1 MASFIEPS
9 MLEGEN
15 FSEAL
20 RIVCRFFQVESL
32 HREQIT
38 ALKEFFFWERIYSL
52 VQAQATVNL

>member
-1 MASFIEPS
+1 MASFVEPS

-15 FSEAL
+15 FSEAV

-38 ALKEFFFWERIYSL
+38 ALKEFFLGKNIFFS
-52 VQAQATVNL
+52 VSSSSTHG